1 MIFASASIDQ
11 IVNNLVFSGIIVV
24 LSIFLARIL
33 NSVISYKRRVSATV
47 LWKSN
52 LIALAISYGIWTG
65 LTFILGL
72 TIGVFVTMQDHILL
86 VELFL
91 IVNYFMGKKLTK
103 DEISKSLSGLE
114 ERLKEK
120 EMLLN
125 PSEEKIGD
133 DNVLLSVEDLITY
146 FYTEEGIVKAVEGVT
161 FQIYED
167 EVLGLVGETGCG
179 KSVTALSV
187 LQLIRPP
194 GEIVG
199 GKVLFQGIDLL
210 NDPEVEMQK
219 FRGNQITM
227 IFQDPLNSLNPVM
240 KVGDQIIEVFLNH
253 KMDELYA
260 EAGQDT
266 QEIGL
271 IRTDLELKKES
282 IKELQKEI
290 DTDKDE
296 ITKSDEDKYQGEVI
310 LEKTPDTETFAKI
323 RQKEDDLTDRI
334 SDMEKTKKEFREL
347 KDRSNVF
354 AIADEWAANII
365 RDVGISDPEQ
375 ILNRYPH
382 ELSGGMRQRVMI
394 AIALSCSPK
403 LLIADEPT
411 TALDVTIQAQILEL
425 MKRLQKEYKTSILM
439 ITHDLGLIS
448 ELCDRVAVMYSG
460 YIVEYGS
467 IYKLFKNPLH
477 PYTHGLILAIP
488 RVEKRVD
495 NLMTIPGMVP
505 NLIYPPS
512 GCRFHPRCD
521 YCFEPCDT
529 INPEQIETEPG
540 YFVACHLYDPKY
552 KDLAKNVIENSGNPN
567 KIKQEGN

>member
-120 EMLLN
+120 EMLLS

>member
-1 MIFASASIDQ
+1 MIFASAAIDQ

>member
-1 MIFASASIDQ
+1 LIFVSATITEIIDN
-11 IVNNLVFSGIIVV
+11 IIFSGLVV
-24 LSIFLARIL
+24 LISIFLTRFINSIISHRRRISK
-33 NSVISYKRRVSATV
+33 NV
-47 LWKSN
+47 LWKSS
-52 LIALAISYGIWTG
+52 LISLAISYGFWT
-65 LTFILGL
+65 LLVFILGL
-72 TIGVFVTMQDHILL
+72 YLGTFVPMIWHVLLGGLFFGVNWIL
-86 VELFL
+86 
-91 IVNYFMGKKLTK
+91 GKKLTR
-103 DEISKSLSGLE
+103 DAINKSLLGLE
-114 ERLKEK
+114 DRLKEK
-120 EMLLN
+120 EEYIT
-125 PSEEKIGD
+125 SFEEKLREGKE
-133 DNVLLSVEDLITY
+133 LLSVQDLITY

-179 KSVTALSV
+179 KSVTALSI

-199 GKVLFQGIDLL
+199 GKILFQDIDLL
-210 NDPEVEMQK
+210 NDPDVDMHN
-219 FRGNQITM
+219 FRGNLITM

-260 EAGQDT
+260 EAGQST
-266 QEIGL
+266 QEIDL
-271 IRTDLELKKES
+271 IKKYRKGKKES
-282 IKELQKEI
+282 I
-290 DTDKDE
+290 
-296 ITKSDEDKYQGEVI
+296 S
-310 LEKTPDTETFAKI
+310 
-323 RQKEDDLTDRI
+323 
-334 SDMEKTKKEFREL
+334 EL
-347 KDRSNVF
+347 KDSITDDIESHMEDSIVDSDDDKNLNSLEQKKEDLLTLLREKKDLKIKYDELKLVSNVF
-354 AIADEWAANII
+354 TIARNWAAKVIK
-365 RDVGISDPEQ
+365 DVGIADPDAV
-375 ILNRYPH
+375 LDRYPH
-382 ELSGGMRQRVMI
+382 ELSGGMRQRIMI

-467 IYKLFKNPLH
+467 IFKLFKNPLH

-488 RVEKRVD
+488 RVEKKVD
-495 NLMTIPGMVP
+495 NLKTIPGMVP

-512 GCRFHPRCD
+512 GCRFHPRCE
-521 YCFEPCDT
+521 YHFEPCNT

-552 KDLAKNVIENSGNPN
+552 KDIAQIARENPQ
-567 KIKQEGN
+567 KIKEEVF